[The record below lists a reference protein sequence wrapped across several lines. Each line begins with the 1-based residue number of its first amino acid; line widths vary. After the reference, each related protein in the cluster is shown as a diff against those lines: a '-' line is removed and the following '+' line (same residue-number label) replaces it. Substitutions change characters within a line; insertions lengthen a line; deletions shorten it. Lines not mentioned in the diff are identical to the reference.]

1 MMLDNKTFIKIIS
14 LIAAVCLWVYVMGE
28 VDPNTKENISNIPVS
43 FTGTDALAEKDLAV
57 VQEQET
63 FISAAISGKRSEV
76 HDIKRSGLTAYV
88 DVSSCQKGKNTG
100 KINISLPEG
109 VKLKN
114 VSDNTMHF
122 KVESLVSEK
131 KPAVIEFTGSA
142 AGSENDAV
150 DWVFKIDP
158 KDVTVQGAKSS
169 VGKIDH
175 VMGTVDSQIVSKEA
189 DKWVSVTV
197 VPVTKDNVRVYG
209 VELSEDKVRVNVQR
223 LVKKSVKLEVAAENV
238 ADGYAVDKF
247 AGIDAVDIAGPADVV
262 KDIKKI
268 RATVDLSGITATA
281 PVEAELDL
289 PDDIFLLHEDEP
301 LTVTV
306 TVKAAE

>member
-122 KVESLVSEK
+122 KVEPLVSER
-131 KPAVIEFTGSA
+131 
-142 AGSENDAV
+142 
-150 DWVFKIDP
+150 
-158 KDVTVQGAKSS
+158 
-169 VGKIDH
+169 
-175 VMGTVDSQIVSKEA
+175 SQ
-189 DKWVSVTV
+189 
-197 VPVTKDNVRVYG
+197 
-209 VELSEDKVRVNVQR
+209 L
-223 LVKKSVKLEVAAENV
+223 
-238 ADGYAVDKF
+238 
-247 AGIDAVDIAGPADVV
+247 
-262 KDIKKI
+262 
-268 RATVDLSGITATA
+268 
-281 PVEAELDL
+281 
-289 PDDIFLLHEDEP
+289 
-301 LTVTV
+301 
-306 TVKAAE
+306 

>member
-209 VELSEDKVRVNVQR
+209 VELSEDK
-223 LVKKSVKLEVAAENV
+223 
-238 ADGYAVDKF
+238 
-247 AGIDAVDIAGPADVV
+247 
-262 KDIKKI
+262 
-268 RATVDLSGITATA
+268 SG
-281 PVEAELDL
+281 
-289 PDDIFLLHEDEP
+289 
-301 LTVTV
+301 
-306 TVKAAE
+306 

>member
-109 VKLKN
+109 VKLEN

-122 KVESLVSEK
+122 KVEPLVSEK

-142 AGSENDAV
+142 ARSENDAV

-223 LVKKSVKLEVAAENV
+223 LVKKSVKLEVATENV

-247 AGIDAVDIAGPADVV
+247 AGIDAVDIAGPADVI

-268 RATVDLSGITATA
+268 KATVDLSGITATA

>member
-122 KVESLVSEK
+122 KVEPLVSEK

-223 LVKKSVKLEVAAENV
+223 LVKKSVKLEVATENV

>member
-223 LVKKSVKLEVAAENV
+223 LVKKSVKLEVAVENV

>member
-14 LIAAVCLWVYVMGE
+14 LIAAICLWVYVMGE

-57 VQEQET
+57 VQEQEE

-76 HDIKRSGLTAYV
+76 YDIKRSGLTASV
-88 DVSSCQKGKNTG
+88 DVSNCKKGKNTE

-109 VKLKN
+109 VKLEN
-114 VSDNTMHF
+114 ISDNTLHF
-122 KVESLVSEK
+122 KVEPLVSEK

-142 AGSENDAV
+142 AGSGNDAV
-150 DWVFKIDP
+150 DWVFEIDP
-158 KDVTVQGAKSS
+158 KNVTVQGAKSS

-223 LVKKSVKLEVAAENV
+223 LVKKSAKLEITAENV
-238 ADGYAVDKF
+238 EDGYEVDKF
-247 AGIDAVDIAGPADVV
+247 TGIDAVDIVGSADAI

-268 RATVDLSGITATA
+268 KATVDLTGITTSAS
-281 PVEAELDL
+281 VEAILDL
-289 PDDIFLLHEDEP
+289 PDGIFLLHEDEP
-301 LTVTV
+301 LAVTV
-306 TVKAAE
+306 TVKQAE